1 MRCRPL
7 AKSLSRWQ
15 TNPLGSALR
24 SGRDTDETGTVSF
37 LVPPFP
43 RRPASEGSLPCQ
55 THGGNRRARR
65 DASKGLV
72 DYDAV
77 KIRSNVR
84 MQGLF
89 LKQGELVGMVDPES
103 GAEQLDHLED
113 EREFDTSEVER
124 SVTSPDS
131 NHKILE
137 EIKKHAL
144 EHEKR
149 YGRFPKTLIFA
160 ANDIPHISH
169 ADAVAALA
177 VEVFGRGESFVR
189 KITGRSDRPLQ
200 LIREFRNRAQPDV
213 VVTVDLLSTGVDI
226 PDLEFIVFLRP
237 VKSRILLE
245 QMLGRGTRKGGK
257 VPRQVALYRL

>member
-1 MRCRPL
+1 M
-7 AKSLSRWQ
+7 
-15 TNPLGSALR
+15 
-24 SGRDTDETGTVSF
+24 
-37 LVPPFP
+37 
-43 RRPASEGSLPCQ
+43 
-55 THGGNRRARR
+55 
-65 DASKGLV
+65 V